1 MYMDK
6 GTEDHKQTQQEQQQQ
21 QQQSINYKGLFSLL
35 NCIAWDCSVDGCPEG
50 QNFYN
55 VQQTTNNIDSREL
68 ERQEKKKKYQ
78 QMKSY
83 YITFISTRLKTK
95 I

>member
-1 MYMDK
+1 MYIDK
-6 GTEDHKQTQQEQQQQ
+6 GTEDRKQTQQEQQQ

-35 NCIAWDCSVDGCPEG
+35 NCIAWDCSVDGRPEG

-68 ERQEKKKKYQ
+68 ERQEKKINIKK
-78 QMKSY
+78 
-83 YITFISTRLKTK
+83 
-95 I
+95 